1 MRIRSGLTVAAKLI
15 LLLSLCMM
23 LYSAFQ
29 ILRAPAESRRAL
41 HIWDQKREEA
51 SLHRLSEEEIPLPE
65 GMASRPEEMAEP
77 AGAPPV
83 YQEGEVIGEL
93 YFPRLDQRMAI
104 LEGTGRAELRQGAG
118 HDAASAAPGTP
129 GNSVLAGHRD
139 TVFRSLGKLAAG
151 DILELET
158 ADGVFTY
165 EITGSRIVDKETR
178 GAIKPT
184 REPVLTLITCYPF
197 AYTGPAPDRYLL
209 SAKLVSSRKPQTG
222 HL

>member
-1 MRIRSGLTVAAKLI
+1 MRIRSGLSVAAKLI
-15 LLLSLCMM
+15 LLLSLCVM

-29 ILRAPAESRRAL
+29 ILRAPADAQQAL
-41 HIWDQKREEA
+41 HIWDKKREEA
-51 SLHRLSEEEIPLPE
+51 RLPRLSEEEIPLPE
-65 GMASRPEEMAEP
+65 GMTSRSEKMTEP
-77 AGAPPV
+77 AGALPA
-83 YQEGEVIGEL
+83 YKEGEVIGEL
-93 YFPRLDQRMAI
+93 FLPKLDQRMAI

-118 HDAASAAPGTP
+118 HDAASAAPGNP

-165 EITGSRIVDKETR
+165 EVTGSRIVDKETR
-178 GAIKPT
+178 GAIKPA

-209 SAKLVSSRKPQTG
+209 SAKLVSSRKSQPG
-222 HL
+222 PL

>member
-1 MRIRSGLTVAAKLI
+1 MRIRSGLSVAAKLI
-15 LLLSLCMM
+15 LLLSLCVM

-29 ILRAPAESRRAL
+29 ILRAPAEAQQAL
-41 HIWDQKREEA
+41 HSWDKKREEA
-51 SLHRLSEEEIPLPE
+51 RLPRLSEEEIPLPE
-65 GMASRPEEMAEP
+65 GMTSRSEEMTEP
-77 AGAPPV
+77 AGALPA
-83 YQEGEVIGEL
+83 YKEGEVIGEL
-93 YFPRLDQRMAI
+93 FLPKLDQRMAI

-118 HDAASAAPGTP
+118 HDAASAAPGNP

-158 ADGVFTY
+158 AEGVFTY
-165 EITGSRIVDKETR
+165 EVTGSRIVDKETR
-178 GAIKPT
+178 GAIKPA

-209 SAKLVSSRKPQTG
+209 SAKLVSSRKPQPG
-222 HL
+222 PL

>member
-1 MRIRSGLTVAAKLI
+1 MRIRSGLSVAAKLI
-15 LLLSLCMM
+15 LLLSLCVM

-29 ILRAPAESRRAL
+29 ILRAPADAQQAL
-41 HIWDQKREEA
+41 HIWDKKREEA
-51 SLHRLSEEEIPLPE
+51 RLPRLSEEEIPLPE
-65 GMASRPEEMAEP
+65 GMTSRSEEMTEP
-77 AGAPPV
+77 AGALPA
-83 YQEGEVIGEL
+83 YKEGEVIGEL
-93 YFPRLDQRMAI
+93 FLPKLDQRMAI

-118 HDAASAAPGTP
+118 HDAASAAPGNP

-165 EITGSRIVDKETR
+165 EVTGSRIVDKETR
-178 GAIKPT
+178 GAIKPA

-209 SAKLVSSRKPQTG
+209 SAKLVSSRKPQPG
-222 HL
+222 PL